1 MILNLPEKIS
11 LKMLAKGEGEQK
23 REQNQ
28 IEKRERK
35 NKRDLF
41 HSLQKNKFE
50 LKHFKRYL
58 LPHIL

>member
-41 HSLQKNKFE
+41 HSLRKN
-50 LKHFKRYL
+50 
-58 LPHIL
+58 